1 MIEIAKLLNIAQKTY
16 DDCYNNMESA
26 KEGKCPG
33 QAGGAKATEYLNE
46 VCIDCPYFCLDK
58 KDIGLGLFSKINDSL
73 KGSDDMDK
81 ITVDS
86 DDLAAPKD
94 TFICL
99 FGDFAYFED
108 GSFKL
113 NEEGIKILHD
123 ESKLIT
129 SYSGVHY
136 WCNHFICEL
145 LDLYSGTSEYNYS
158 LGTIQHQKEIAQGWN
173 NNKDSIIQWF
183 YTNSD
188 KLWFQLAEK
197 MFDIFMINIRDNA
210 NIFK

>member
-1 MIEIAKLLNIAQKTY
+1 MIAKYLMLQRKQIPY
-16 DDCYNNMESA
+16 CYNNMESA
-26 KEGKCPG
+26 TGGKCSG
-33 QAGGAKATEYLNE
+33 MSGGTKATEYLSE
-46 VCIDCPYFCLDK
+46 ICINCPYFCLDK

-81 ITVDS
+81 ITVNP
-86 DDLAAPKD
+86 DDIAAPKD

-129 SYSGVHY
+129 SYSGVNY

-145 LDLYSGTSEYNYS
+145 LDIRFFE
-158 LGTIQHQKEIAQGWN
+158 IFQK
-173 NNKDSIIQWF
+173 
-183 YTNSD
+183 
-188 KLWFQLAEK
+188 
-197 MFDIFMINIRDNA
+197 
-210 NIFK
+210 

>member
-1 MIEIAKLLNIAQKTY
+1 MIEIEKILNAVQKAY

-26 KEGKCPG
+26 KNGECPG
-33 QAGGAKATEYLNE
+33 QAGGTKATDYLSE
-46 VCIDCPYFCLDK
+46 MCIDCPYFCLDK
-58 KDIGLGLFSKINDSL
+58 KDIGLGSFSKINDSL
-73 KGSDDMDK
+73 KGGDDMDK
-81 ITVDS
+81 ITDNP
-86 DDLAAPKD
+86 DDITSPKD

-108 GSFKL
+108 GAFKL

-129 SYSGVHY
+129 SYSGVNY

>member
-1 MIEIAKLLNIAQKTY
+1 MIEIEKILNAVQKAY
-16 DDCYNNMESA
+16 DDCYNNVESA
-26 KEGKCPG
+26 KNGKCSG
-33 QAGGAKATEYLNE
+33 KAGGTKATEYLSE
-46 VCIDCPYFCLDK
+46 MCIDCPYFCLDK

-73 KGSDDMDK
+73 KGSDDMGEWKCSEDMSTPEQK
-81 ITVDS
+81 
-86 DDLAAPKD
+86 
-94 TFICL
+94 FICL

-113 NEEGIKILHD
+113 NAEGIKILHD

-129 SYSGVHY
+129 SYSGVNY

-188 KLWFQLAEK
+188 KTWFILAEK
-197 MFDIFMINIRDNA
+197 SFDSFMINIRDNA
-210 NIFK
+210 DIFK

>member
-1 MIEIAKLLNIAQKTY
+1 MMIAKIINAAQKAY

-26 KEGKCPG
+26 KNGKCLG
-33 QAGGAKATEYLNE
+33 QAGGTKATEYLSE
-46 VCIDCPYFCLDK
+46 MCIDCPYFCLGM
-58 KDIGLGLFSKINDSL
+58 KDASLGSLDSINDSL
-73 KGSDDMDK
+73 KDSDDMNK
-81 ITVDS
+81 IIVNS
-86 DDLAAPKD
+86 DDTVTPEPK
-94 TFICL
+94 FMCL

-129 SYSGVHY
+129 SYSGVNY

-188 KLWFQLAEK
+188 KTWFILAEK
-197 MFDIFMINIRDNA
+197 SFDSFMINIRDNA
-210 NIFK
+210 DIFK